1 MEFTLLFAGEL
12 PTSKGTKGRLGVK
25 HEIRRKFH
33 PQLKLLWSMN
43 PNLRTLASRYFERGP
58 EEKNDPYPSDRERF
72 QRGIEALGRNWNR
85 AGFDFVP
92 LVTPEMAL
100 RCSLDISLLRPN
112 EEGFIYEQ
120 GDIDGQL
127 KTLFDSLRMP
137 DSPSETGGATPG
149 EGENP
154 FYCLLNDDRLITEV
168 KVSTD
173 QLLLLPNEQEVRP
186 NDAHVVIRV
195 KLNHKDARTF
205 DNYFG

>member
-1 MEFTLLFAGEL
+1 MD
-12 PTSKGTKGRLGVK
+12 GRC
-25 HEIRRKFH
+25 
-33 PQLKLLWSMN
+33 
-43 PNLRTLASRYFERGP
+43 LANS
-58 EEKNDPYPSDRERF
+58 
-72 QRGIEALGRNWNR
+72 
-85 AGFDFVP
+85 
-92 LVTPEMAL
+92 
-100 RCSLDISLLRPN
+100 CSPISINSLLRPN